1 MTPDLPATKPT
12 ARRWDRTPGM
22 EADQIARPLLP
33 WLGTACRQAREEHNV
48 KQVRIAAAIDVNQAT
63 IARFE
68 DGVAWPRN
76 PEDVL
81 MAYAYELFMDVRLL
95 WVHAFVLWI
104 ENEPILDRESKQ
116 QIRAAL
122 KRLQI
127 S

>member
-1 MTPDLPATKPT
+1 ML
-12 ARRWDRTPGM
+12 RMSRGSDRTAGM
-22 EADQIARPLLP
+22 EANQVPRPLLP
-33 WLGTACRQAREEHNV
+33 WLGRACRTAREEADV
-48 KQVRIAAAIDVNQAT
+48 GRARIAAAIDADEAT
-63 IARFE
+63 IERFE

-76 PEDVL
+76 SEEVL
-81 MAYAYELFMDVRLL
+81 LAYANELFMDVRLL

-104 ENEPILDRESKQ
+104 ETEPILDRKSKQ

>member
-1 MTPDLPATKPT
+1 
-12 ARRWDRTPGM
+12 M
-22 EADQIARPLLP
+22 EADQVARPLLP
-33 WLGTACRQAREEHNV
+33 WLGRACRTAREEANV
-48 KQVRIAAAIDVNQAT
+48 EQDRIAAAIDADEAT

-68 DGVAWPRN
+68 DGLAWPRN
-76 PEDVL
+76 PEELL
-81 MAYAYELFMDVRLL
+81 MAYANELFMDVRLL

-104 ENEPILDRESKQ
+104 EHEPILDRDSKA